1 MSLST
6 RANFSAGVGYGNQ
19 QGGRSGRHH
28 TSPLI
33 PEPTPNLNVRFATI
47 PCTKSLFLEGTKHVV
62 PLAWV
67 WDRGAREW
75 LGQKRRSIANDP
87 VNLLPVKASLSK
99 GAKGPDEWLPPLG
112 ECGYVA
118 RFVRVVKS
126 YYLQPTAPEL
136 ACL

>member
-1 MSLST
+1 M
-6 RANFSAGVGYGNQ
+6 AVGE
-19 QGGRSGRHH
+19 RSYAVAPARRKAKA
-28 TSPLI
+28 LFQ
-33 PEPTPNLNVRFATI
+33 NLNVRFATI

-126 YYLQPTAPEL
+126 YYL
-136 ACL
+136 

>member
-1 MSLST
+1 ML
-6 RANFSAGVGYGNQ
+6 Q
-19 QGGRSGRHH
+19 QTLTHH
-28 TSPLI
+28 PVWTSPTKHDN
-33 PEPTPNLNVRFATI
+33 PEPQTEANWAALKAIPNVRFATI

>member
-1 MSLST
+1 LVAS
-6 RANFSAGVGYGNQ
+6 
-19 QGGRSGRHH
+19 
-28 TSPLI
+28 
-33 PEPTPNLNVRFATI
+33 NVRIATI

-87 VNLLPVKASLSK
+87 VNLLPVEASLSK
-99 GAKGPDEWLPPLG
+99 GAKGPDEWLPPFG